1 MNRHNKTI
9 LFATQDSYIKCQIS
23 SEFNR
28 VTNSSAESFLDNVT
42 FSTIDALEEEHFE
55 ADVLIVDEADDCFD
69 SRLFIENIKS
79 TSRSLG
85 LY

>member
-1 MNRHNKTI
+1 VNRHNKTI

-42 FSTIDALEEEHFE
+42 FSTIDELSESNFE
-55 ADVLIVDEADDCFD
+55 ADVLIVDEADDYFD
-69 SRLFIENIKS
+69 SRLFMENKKS
-79 TSRSLG
+79 TSRPLG

>member
-1 MNRHNKTI
+1 MNRLNKTI

-42 FSTIDALEEEHFE
+42 FSTIEELEDEDFE

-69 SRLFIENIKS
+69 SHLFIANSK
-79 TSRSLG
+79 RAL
-85 LY
+85 LP